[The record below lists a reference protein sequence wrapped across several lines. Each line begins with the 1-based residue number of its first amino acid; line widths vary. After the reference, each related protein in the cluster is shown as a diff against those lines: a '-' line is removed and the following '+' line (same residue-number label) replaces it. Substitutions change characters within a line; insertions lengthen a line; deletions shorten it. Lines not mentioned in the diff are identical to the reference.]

1 MRVIAGSA
9 RGRRL
14 KELEGSD
21 TRPTT
26 DRVKE
31 SLFSIIQFDIEG
43 REVLDVFGGTG
54 QLAIESLSR
63 GATHATILDMRRD
76 AVSLIRENLKATGL
90 EEKATVTQGDSL
102 EFLVKT
108 KNKFDLIFLD
118 PPYHTDLLENALLAI
133 EKFDILNEHG
143 IIVCESAVGKEFPT
157 INLPYEQG
165 KTYRYGQIQLT
176 IYRRQGRGFTL

>member
-54 QLAIESLSR
+54 QLAIEALSR
-63 GATHATILDMRRD
+63 GANHATILEMRRD
-76 AVSLIRENLKATGL
+76 AVNLIGENLKTTGL
-90 EEKATVTQGDSL
+90 EAKATVTQGDSL
-102 EFLVKT
+102 DFLAKT
-108 KNKFDLIFLD
+108 KKKFDLIFLD

-133 EKFDILNEHG
+133 EKFDILNAHG
-143 IIVCESAVGKEFPT
+143 IIVCESAVGKTFPALS
-157 INLPYEQG
+157 LPYEQG